1 MKDTYINISGPIV
14 RITPHEIHIKDP
26 SYYDSIYTNSKKLNK
41 DPNFVGLFGSPQ
53 SMIAT
58 VDHAHHR
65 FRRGILASFFSKR
78 SITTLTPVIRAKIL
92 RLMER
97 LHGFHGKTTDK
108 GSRVVDLSAAF
119 AALTADIITHYSY
132 GESIGFL
139 DSESF
144 RSEVRAAIME
154 TEELDHITRL
164 FPFVLTV
171 MRRAPSWVFEFVKPA
186 TAVVAMIQRTVAERS
201 AKAIQGQSRSAES
214 KAESGKAGPVSYG
227 MFDALT
233 DPGLPDQERTLSRI
247 HDEGMILL
255 SGGME
260 PTANALTVAAFHIIN
275 NKEIMAKMRAE
286 LGAGSAGVMDGC
298 VTLAQLE
305 QLLYLVSYFLS

>member
-1 MKDTYINISGPIV
+1 
-14 RITPHEIHIKDP
+14 
-26 SYYDSIYTNSKKLNK
+26 
-41 DPNFVGLFGSPQ
+41 
-53 SMIAT
+53 
-58 VDHAHHR
+58 
-65 FRRGILASFFSKR
+65 
-78 SITTLTPVIRAKIL
+78 
-92 RLMER
+92 MER
-97 LHGFHGKTTDK
+97 LHGFHGKITDK
-108 GSRVVDLSAAF
+108 GSKVVDLSAAF

-186 TAVVAMIQRTVAERS
+186 TAVVAMIQRTVAE
-201 AKAIQGQSRSAES
+201 
-214 KAESGKAGPVSYG
+214 SGKAGTVSYG

-286 LGAGSAGVMDGC
+286 LGAGSVGVMDGC

-305 QLLYLVSYFLS
+305 QLPYLVSYFSS

>member
-1 MKDTYINISGPIV
+1 
-14 RITPHEIHIKDP
+14 
-26 SYYDSIYTNSKKLNK
+26 
-41 DPNFVGLFGSPQ
+41 
-53 SMIAT
+53 MIAT

-78 SITTLTPVIRAKIL
+78 SITSLTPVIKGKIL

-97 LHGFHGKTTDK
+97 LHGFHHTDK
-108 GSRVVDLSAAF
+108 NNSENTKAVDLSAAF
-119 AALTADIITHYSY
+119 AALTADIITYYSY
-132 GESIGFL
+132 GESFGFL
-139 DSESF
+139 DSDSF

-201 AKAIQGQSRSAES
+201 ARAIHSQTRSRSAES
-214 KAESGKAGPVSYG
+214 KAENGKAGAISYG

-260 PTANALTVAAFHIIN
+260 PAANALTVAAFHIIN

-286 LGAGSAGVMDGC
+286 LGAGVMDRG

-305 QLLYLVSYFLS
+305 QLPYLVSSFYLLILEFDY